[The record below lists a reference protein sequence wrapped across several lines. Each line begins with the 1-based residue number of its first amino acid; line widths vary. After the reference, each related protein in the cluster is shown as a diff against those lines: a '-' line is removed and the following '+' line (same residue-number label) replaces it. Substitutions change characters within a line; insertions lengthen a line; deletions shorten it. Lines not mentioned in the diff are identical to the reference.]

1 MEQEALQG
9 QQLAAIEAQLHA
21 LLRKQAKHSL
31 PVDLPRPD
39 FWNICSQLLQSIEME
54 LAEINRL
61 EGFSARAQTLTRR
74 QANLRRAIAD
84 LTRHRLTA
92 FVNHAAL
99 ANLAS
104 TPFGDAV
111 AESNMNMAPVDWQRQ
126 DGAERAFHSGVSE
139 LIEQYKRNVS
149 WSGLQE
155 GVLETTIVPTPT
167 TPSGNAQL
175 DQFVE
180 GGLTEQPPPDIESSN
195 SEEVWEDPDIDEE
208 DRISMIEEYPEI
220 SETSPSDEY
229 ANENEGANPIV
240 SGTMMRLRI
249 LKDMPEPILDESGEE
264 IELLEG
270 DSFNCGALMAETL
283 IAAGWAESVLLE

>member
-1 MEQEALQG
+1 MAEQEALQG
-9 QQLAAIEAQLHA
+9 PQLAAVESQLHA

-39 FWNICSQLLQSIEME
+39 FWNVCSQLLQSIEME
-54 LAEINRL
+54 LAEISRV
-61 EGFSARAQTLTRR
+61 EGFSARAQTLSRR
-74 QANLRRAIAD
+74 QSNLRRAIAD

-111 AESNMNMAPVDWQRQ
+111 AESSVNMAPVDWQRQ
-126 DGAERAFHSGVSE
+126 DGAERAFHSGVAE

-155 GVLETTIVPTPT
+155 GVLETTIARTPT

-180 GGLTEQPPPDIESSN
+180 GGLTEQPPPAIEVPMPKKNGKIQILMMRIES
-195 SEEVWEDPDIDEE
+195 
-208 DRISMIEEYPEI
+208 R
-220 SETSPSDEY
+220 
-229 ANENEGANPIV
+229 
-240 SGTMMRLRI
+240 
-249 LKDMPEPILDESGEE
+249 
-264 IELLEG
+264 
-270 DSFNCGALMAETL
+270 
-283 IAAGWAESVLLE
+283 